1 MLHQFL
7 TSHRETLIE
16 NCHTLAA
23 NRGPVTISAEGM
35 RYGVPIFLNLLIDRL
50 RDDQEVCPV
59 GDLAKAANGHTEKQQ
74 PTKLT
79 NSATAHGR
87 ELLERGYT
95 VDQVVHAYGDVCQ
108 AVTELASTSKAP
120 ISADEFKT
128 FNLCLDNAI
137 AAAVTEFGR
146 ERDLAL
152 LESVNM
158 AGNARLQVLAQELR
172 NSVGTAMLSVA
183 VIKRGTVGLQGAT
196 AGLLDS
202 TLVNMRDLCDET
214 LAEARR
220 H

>member
-7 TSHRETLIE
+7 MSHRETLIE
-16 NCHTLAA
+16 HCQILAA
-23 NRGPVTISAEGM
+23 NRGPLKISAEGM
-35 RYGVPIFLNLLIDRL
+35 RYGVPIFLNQLIDRL

-59 GDLAKAANGHTEKQQ
+59 GDLATAANGHTEKQQ

-87 ELLERGYT
+87 ELLDRGYT
-95 VDQVVHAYGDVCQ
+95 IDQVIHAYGDVCQ
-108 AVTELASTSKAP
+108 AVTDLASNSKAP
-120 ISADEFKT
+120 ISAHEFKI

-146 ERDLAL
+146 ERDQAL
-152 LESVNM
+152 LESVNI

-196 AGLLDS
+196 AG
-202 TLVNMRDLCDET
+202 
-214 LAEARR
+214 
-220 H
+220 

>member
-7 TSHRETLIE
+7 TAHRETLIE
-16 NCHTLAA
+16 HCQTLAA
-23 NRGPVTISAEGM
+23 NRGPLRISAEGM
-35 RYGVPIFLNLLIDRL
+35 RYGVPLFLNQLIDTL
-50 RDDQEVCPV
+50 RDDQEI
-59 GDLAKAANGHTEKQQ
+59 GSSGERAEAAIGHAEKQQ
-74 PTKLT
+74 PAMLSNTA
-79 NSATAHGR
+79 SAHGR

-108 AVTELASTSKAP
+108 AVTELATNAKAP

-146 ERDLAL
+146 ERDQAL
-152 LESVNM
+152 LESVNI

-196 AGLLDS
+196 AGVLDS
-202 TLVNMRDLCDET
+202 VLVNMRDLCDET

>member
-7 TSHRETLIE
+7 TAHRETLIE
-16 NCHTLAA
+16 NCYTLAA
-23 NRGPVTISAEGM
+23 NRGPLKISSEGM
-35 RYGVPIFLNLLIDRL
+35 RYGIPLFLNQLIDRL
-50 RDDQEVCPV
+50 RDDHEVCAV
-59 GDLAKAANGHTEKQQ
+59 GELDEVANGHTEKQQ

-87 ELLERGYT
+87 ELLERGCT

-108 AVTELASTSKAP
+108 AVTELASKAKAP
-120 ISADEFKT
+120 ISAAEFKT

-146 ERDLAL
+146 ERDKAL
-152 LESVNM
+152 LESVNI

-196 AGLLDS
+196 AGVLDS
-202 TLVNMRDLCDET
+202 VLLTMRDLCDQT
-214 LAEARR
+214 LTEARR